1 MTFWSGYW
9 RHVRAAGGR
18 CRRIFVPRARCVGC
32 AATHALLP
40 AFVLAY
46 RVDEVGTVGAVLE
59 QVSGGAGGVRPEAER
74 AGVPHT
80 TARGWVRRLG
90 RRATRLAVGFA
101 ALAVELGGEPIE
113 PGDDPQAWALAAIRA
128 AFRAATALA
137 GWAAL
142 GRWRFACC
150 VSGGQLLA
158 ANTTSPYLV
167 VGKRRFLPPAP
178 ATGRRDGGRDG
189 P

>member
-1 MTFWSGYW
+1 MTCWSGYW

-18 CRRIFVPRARCVGC
+18 CRQIFVPRAHCVGC

-40 AFVLAY
+40 GFVLAR
-46 RVDEVGTVGAVLE
+46 RVDEVGTVPE
-59 QVSGGAGGVRPEAER
+59 QVSDGAGGVRPEAER
-74 AGVPHT
+74 AGVPHA
-80 TARGWVRRLG
+80 TARGWVRRLAGG
-90 RRATRLAVGFA
+90 RPSWRSSSRAGSRAGREA
-101 ALAVELGGEPIE
+101 IE
-113 PGDDPQAWALAAIRA
+113 PGDDPQAWAFAAIRA
-128 AFRAATALA
+128 AFRAATALP
-137 GWAAL
+137 GWAGL

-158 ANTTSPYLV
+158 ANTTSPYLM